1 MPAQPNSPWPTMRH
15 DRFNTVMPA
24 PVIAYVVAGVFPLAS
39 RSF

>member
-1 MPAQPNSPWPTMRH
+1 MRH

-24 PVIAYVVAGVFPLAS
+24 HVIACVVAGVFPLAT